1 MTCDPST
8 GGTIMTARA
17 FFRRPLVAG
26 IIGAASVALPAS
38 ALYLYGAAPHAEETS
53 AAAQGVSASRPA
65 AIVSKAPIARG
76 AALPDFSAL
85 VEAQGPAVVN
95 ISVQAGMRT
104 SARGPAMPGLDPD
117 DPFQQFFRG
126 FPGQGHGGVPMRGEG
141 SGFIVSEDGII
152 LTNAHVVADADK
164 VKVKLKDRREFDAK
178 VLGQDEAS
186 DVAVLKIDAAN
197 LPTVRLG
204 SPADLKVGE
213 WVVAIGA
220 PFGFDNSV
228 TAGIVSALGRNL
240 PDDAYVPFIQTDVA
254 VNPGNSGGPLFNLA
268 GEVVGINSQIYSRSG
283 GYQGVSF
290 AIPIDVAMNVSRQLQ
305 ADGHVTR
312 GRLGVGIQ
320 DVDDALASTFGLDA
334 PRGALV
340 TSVEPDGPADA
351 AGLKAGDV
359 ILSFG
364 KKPVETAG
372 QLPSMVAAAKPGKP
386 VDLEI
391 WRDGASRNVSVQP
404 GTKSTGESVASSD
417 ASPESGRLGL
427 MVRPLSTEEQ
437 REIDVEDGLVVEG
450 VDGAAAE
457 AGIRRGDVVL
467 SANGKPTHSVEDLR
481 KVVAGA
487 KKNVA
492 LLVQRGEARIFVP
505 VQLG

>member
-1 MTCDPST
+1 
-8 GGTIMTARA
+8 MTARA
-17 FFRRPLVAG
+17 FVRRPLVAG
-26 IIGAASVALPAS
+26 IIGAASIALPGG
-38 ALYLYGAAPHAEETS
+38 ALYLYGAAPHAAETGDGATAMTVSPS
-53 AAAQGVSASRPA
+53 AVVAT
-65 AIVSKAPIARG
+65 KATVGRG
-76 AALPDFSAL
+76 GELPDFTVL
-85 VEAQGPAVVN
+85 VDQQGPAVVN
-95 ISVQAGMRT
+95 ISVQAGTKT

-126 FPGQGHGGVPMRGEG
+126 FPGQGHGAMPMRGEG
-141 SGFIVSEDGII
+141 SGFIVSEDGVI

-164 VKVKLKDRREFDAK
+164 VKVKLKDRREFEAK

-186 DVAVLKIDAAN
+186 DVAVLKIDAQH

-204 SPADLKVGE
+204 NPADLKVGE

-305 ADGHVTR
+305 ANGHVTR

-320 DVDDALASTFGLDA
+320 EVDDALAGTFGLDT

-340 TSVEPDGPADA
+340 TSVEPDSPAAA
-351 AGLKAGDV
+351 AGLEAGDV
-359 ILSFG
+359 ILAFG
-364 KKPVETAG
+364 KRPVETAG
-372 QLPSMVAAAKPGKP
+372 QLPSMVAASTPGKA
-386 VDLEI
+386 VELEL
-391 WRDGASRNVSVQP
+391 WRDKASRKVSIRP
-404 GTKSTGESVASSD
+404 GSKDSGEVVANAD

-427 MVRPLSTEEQ
+427 MVRPLSAEEQ
-437 REIDVEDGLVVEG
+437 REIDVTDGLVVE
-450 VDGAAAE
+450 DANGAAAE

-481 KVVAGA
+481 KVVSGA

-492 LLVQRGEARIFVP
+492 LLVQRGDARIFVP

>member
-1 MTCDPST
+1 
-8 GGTIMTARA
+8 MTARA
-17 FFRRPLVAG
+17 FVRRPLVAG
-26 IIGAASVALPAS
+26 IIGAASIALPGG
-38 ALYLYGAAPHAEETS
+38 ALYLYGAAPHAAETGDGATAMTVSPS
-53 AAAQGVSASRPA
+53 AVVAT
-65 AIVSKAPIARG
+65 KATVGRG
-76 AALPDFSAL
+76 GELPDFTVL
-85 VEAQGPAVVN
+85 VDQQGPAVVN
-95 ISVQAGMRT
+95 ISVQAGTKT

-126 FPGQGHGGVPMRGEG
+126 FPGQGHGAMPMRGEG
-141 SGFIVSEDGII
+141 SGFIVSEDGVI

-164 VKVKLKDRREFDAK
+164 VKVKLKDRREFEAK

-186 DVAVLKIDAAN
+186 DVAVLKIDAQH

-204 SPADLKVGE
+204 NPADLKVGE

-305 ADGHVTR
+305 ANGHVTR

-320 DVDDALASTFGLDA
+320 EVDDALAGTFGLDT

-340 TSVEPDGPADA
+340 TSVEPDSPAAA
-351 AGLKAGDV
+351 AGLEAGDV
-359 ILSFG
+359 ILAFG
-364 KKPVETAG
+364 KRPVETAG
-372 QLPSMVAAAKPGKP
+372 QLPSMVAASTPGKA
-386 VDLEI
+386 VELEI
-391 WRDGASRNVSVQP
+391 WRDKSSRKVSIRP
-404 GTKSTGESVASSD
+404 GSKDSGEVVANAD

-427 MVRPLSTEEQ
+427 MVRPLSAEEQ
-437 REIDVEDGLVVEG
+437 REIDVTDGLVVE
-450 VDGAAAE
+450 DANGAAAE

-481 KVVAGA
+481 KVVSGA

-492 LLVQRGEARIFVP
+492 LLVQRGDARIFVP

>member
-1 MTCDPST
+1 
-8 GGTIMTARA
+8 MTARA
-17 FFRRPLVAG
+17 FVRRPLVAG
-26 IIGAASVALPAS
+26 IIGAASIALPAG
-38 ALYLYGAAPHAEETS
+38 ALYLYGAAPHAAETGDGATAMTVSPS
-53 AAAQGVSASRPA
+53 AVVAT
-65 AIVSKAPIARG
+65 KATVGRG
-76 AALPDFSAL
+76 GELPDFTVL
-85 VEAQGPAVVN
+85 VDQQGPAVVN
-95 ISVQAGMRT
+95 ISVQAGTKT

-126 FPGQGHGGVPMRGEG
+126 FPGQGHGAMPMRGEG
-141 SGFIVSEDGII
+141 SGFIVSEDGVI

-164 VKVKLKDRREFDAK
+164 VKVKLKDRREFEAK

-186 DVAVLKIDAAN
+186 DVAVLKIDAQH

-204 SPADLKVGE
+204 NPADLKVGE

-305 ADGHVTR
+305 ANGHVTR

-320 DVDDALASTFGLDA
+320 EVDDALAGTFGLDT

-340 TSVEPDGPADA
+340 TSVEPDSPAAA
-351 AGLKAGDV
+351 AGLEAGDV
-359 ILSFG
+359 IVAFG
-364 KKPVETAG
+364 KRPVETAG
-372 QLPSMVAAAKPGKP
+372 QLPSMVAASTPGKA
-386 VDLEI
+386 VELEI
-391 WRDGASRNVSVQP
+391 WRDKASRKVSIRP
-404 GTKSTGESVASSD
+404 GSKDSGEVVANAD

-427 MVRPLSTEEQ
+427 MVRPLSAEEQ
-437 REIDVEDGLVVEG
+437 REIDVTDGLVVE
-450 VDGAAAE
+450 DANGAAAE

-481 KVVAGA
+481 KVVSGA

-492 LLVQRGEARIFVP
+492 LLVQRGDARIFVP

>member
-1 MTCDPST
+1 
-8 GGTIMTARA
+8 MTARA
-17 FFRRPLVAG
+17 FVRRPLVAG
-26 IIGAASVALPAS
+26 IIGAASIALPGG
-38 ALYLYGAAPHAEETS
+38 ALYLYGAAPHAAETGDGATAMTVSPS
-53 AAAQGVSASRPA
+53 AVVAT
-65 AIVSKAPIARG
+65 KATVGRG
-76 AALPDFSAL
+76 GELPDFTVL
-85 VEAQGPAVVN
+85 VDQQGPAVVN
-95 ISVQAGMRT
+95 ISVQAGTKT

-126 FPGQGHGGVPMRGEG
+126 FPGQGHGAMPMRGEG
-141 SGFIVSEDGII
+141 SGFIVSEDGVI

-164 VKVKLKDRREFDAK
+164 VKVKLKDRREFEAK

-186 DVAVLKIDAAN
+186 DVAVLKIDAQH

-204 SPADLKVGE
+204 NPADLKVGE

-305 ADGHVTR
+305 ANGHVTR

-320 DVDDALASTFGLDA
+320 EVDDALAGTFGLDT

-340 TSVEPDGPADA
+340 TSVEPDSPAAA
-351 AGLKAGDV
+351 AGLEAGDV
-359 ILSFG
+359 ILAFG
-364 KKPVETAG
+364 KRPVETAG
-372 QLPSMVAAAKPGKP
+372 QLPSMVAASTPGKA
-386 VDLEI
+386 VELEI
-391 WRDGASRNVSVQP
+391 WRDKASRRVSIRP
-404 GTKSTGESVASSD
+404 GSKDSGEVVANAD

-427 MVRPLSTEEQ
+427 MVRPLSAEEQ
-437 REIDVEDGLVVEG
+437 REIDVTDGLVVE
-450 VDGAAAE
+450 DANGAAAE

-481 KVVAGA
+481 KVVSGA

-492 LLVQRGEARIFVP
+492 LLVQRGDARIFVP